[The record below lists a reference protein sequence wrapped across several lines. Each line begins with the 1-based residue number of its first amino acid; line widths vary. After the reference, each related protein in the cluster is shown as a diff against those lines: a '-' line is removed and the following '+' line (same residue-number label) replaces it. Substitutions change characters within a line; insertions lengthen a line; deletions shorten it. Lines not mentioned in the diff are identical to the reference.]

1 MPKRLVTILLKEDL
15 ADFPRNCSLMRNSL
29 QVLVTDAIAGLGL
42 GEGTFFKSG
51 QQEAQVDNSMILI
64 VMSMT
69 TPMTMGTMMTI
80 RMTMT
85 KVKEGRAVVSGTS
98 TLIGSV
104 ATLLSSV
111 KRFFSIMCCYRAEV
125 FQG

>member
-1 MPKRLVTILLKEDL
+1 M
-15 ADFPRNCSLMRNSL
+15 
-29 QVLVTDAIAGLGL
+29 TDAIAGLGL

-80 RMTMT
+80 RMTRMT
-85 KVKEGRAVVSGTS
+85 ILG
-98 TLIGSV
+98 
-104 ATLLSSV
+104 
-111 KRFFSIMCCYRAEV
+111 
-125 FQG
+125 